1 MTLNTLAGKDNQI
14 ADGFSRL
21 RSDNK
26 STTNK
31 KSNLVVVH
39 VKHDAQDTTS
49 LKGEVGDNPD
59 IDADGLIDLLDVLDI
74 TDSPS
79 VPKHFLYL
87 KTGYIEEHF
96 DFFALDVMR
105 YESMS
110 DNQIRIYTIEVHND
124 VAGQF
129 QV

>member
-1 MTLNTLAGKDNQI
+1 MNTLAGKDNQI

-21 RSDNK
+21 CPDNK

-79 VPKHFLYL
+79 VPKRLLDL
-87 KTGYIEEHF
+87 KSGYIEEHL

-105 YESMS
+105 YENMS
-110 DNQIRIYTIEVHND
+110 DNQIRKSTIEVHND